1 MSNIRNPQHEEG
13 RSWKIKNVRP
23 SHRTRLC
30 LKKKKFFVREK
41 SAAETGSEVTG
52 LLPFLPA
59 SAFIPHTDCKTTL
72 LLAKSRVR
80 LTELLLW
87 LHPPSH
93 WLHTPGESL
102 DLWPFLDMETCS
114 SRGRGQDHHSYK
126 QSGGPWGDP
135 EQLRGV
141 CCVGWGGG
149 VLCGVGWGV

>member
-1 MSNIRNPQHEEG
+1 M
-13 RSWKIKNVRP
+13 
-23 SHRTRLC
+23 
-30 LKKKKFFVREK
+30 
-41 SAAETGSEVTG
+41 TG

-80 LTELLLW
+80 LTESLLW
-87 LHPPSH
+87 LPPPSH

-114 SRGRGQDHHSYK
+114 SRGRGQDHHSHK

-149 VLCGVGWGV
+149 SRERHGSLLGFGAALADAWVGSLGSDPVREVTKSRRPGTEQLTSQLSFHTV